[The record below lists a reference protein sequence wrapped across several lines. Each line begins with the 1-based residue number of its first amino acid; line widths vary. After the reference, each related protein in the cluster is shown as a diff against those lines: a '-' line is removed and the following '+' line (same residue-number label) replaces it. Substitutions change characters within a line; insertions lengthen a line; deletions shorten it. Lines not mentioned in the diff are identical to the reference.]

1 MTSLDAPTA
10 ISQLS
15 EGNLGWN
22 CCGEADV
29 WSVMRTFG
37 QTGPGLGTVTAE
49 AIALGASGNGETSM
63 AALVAL
69 LDHYGIP
76 ASAGSGPLANSIPAA
91 LGRGHYIIV
100 LVTSDSDG
108 NPTAGKAIGHWLL
121 AYSDDSGGNYLV
133 MNPLGSP
140 PGQLSCYPQALLQAC
155 DRGKYVEVDV
165 VAPGN
170 NPPVLPPAPV
180 PVSPAPPAPP
190 KEPPDV
196 ILTVFYATP
205 KAGPPNG
212 PAAVFLSEDLEHFRW
227 IQSEAELT
235 DILALAA
242 AQGVTV
248 EQHTPGVPVA
258 DVAAFGDP
266 EDVVTATILGLPFP

>member
-1 MTSLDAPTA
+1 MTTLAAPATV
-10 ISQLS
+10 SQLS

-29 WSVMRTFG
+29 WSVMKTFG
-37 QTGPGLGTVTAE
+37 QTGPGLGAVTAE
-49 AIALGASGNGETSM
+49 AIALGASGNGETSA

-69 LDHYGIP
+69 LNHYGLP
-76 ASAGSGPLANSIPAA
+76 ASAGSGALSSAIPAA
-91 LGRGHYIIV
+91 LGRGHYVIV

-108 NPTAGKAIGHWLL
+108 NPTAGRTIGHWLL

-133 MNPLGSP
+133 MNPLGNP
-140 PGQLSCYPQALLQAC
+140 PGQLSCYPQALLHSC
-155 DRGKYVEVDV
+155 DLRLYVEVDA

-170 NPPVLPPAPV
+170 QPPVPTPVPPPAP
-180 PVSPAPPAPP
+180 PDPP

-196 ILTVFYATP
+196 ILTVFYATVVNGQY
-205 KAGPPNG
+205 KGINAG
-212 PAAVFLSEDLEHFRW
+212 FLSENLEHFRW
-227 IQSEAELT
+227 IQNEAELA

-266 EDVVTATILGLPFP
+266 EDAVTAAMLGIAFP